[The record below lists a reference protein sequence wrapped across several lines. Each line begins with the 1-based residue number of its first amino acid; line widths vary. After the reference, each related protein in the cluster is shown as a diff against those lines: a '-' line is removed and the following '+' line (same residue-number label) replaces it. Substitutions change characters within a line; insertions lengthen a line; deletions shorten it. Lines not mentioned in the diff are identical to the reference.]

1 MLYGIEILD
10 RTISIKLEIKGK
22 ILAHFD
28 SSWQSKSFE
37 LEKLINQKRYLIA
50 NCFALEMKN
59 NWALFELPNEK
70 STSVFGSR
78 SLVPKVKSSSSF
90 SYLSL
95 ANASSKLLVKP
106 SDL

>member
-50 NCFALEMKN
+50 NYFALEMKN
-59 NWALFELPNEK
+59 RALFQLPNEK

-78 SLVPKVKSSSSF
+78 SLVPKAKSSSSF

>member
-28 SSWQSKSFE
+28 SSWQSFE

-50 NCFALEMKN
+50 NYFALEMKN
-59 NWALFELPNEK
+59 RALFQLPNEK

-78 SLVPKVKSSSSF
+78 SLVPKAKSSSSF